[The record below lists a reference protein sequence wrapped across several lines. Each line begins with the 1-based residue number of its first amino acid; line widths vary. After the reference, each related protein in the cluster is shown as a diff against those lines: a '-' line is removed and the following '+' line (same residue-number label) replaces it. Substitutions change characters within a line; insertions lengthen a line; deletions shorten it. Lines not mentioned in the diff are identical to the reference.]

1 MRVIG
6 GDDFAHAAQTCA
18 SFCAEIARFSSERAH
33 FCICFARGA
42 HVFDENF
49 VENTRKIHHRSCT
62 SSPAMVLQTWRKLAQ
77 NFTPKS
83 HAFRGA
89 RQSNARIFA
98 FVLRAARSRSTQNPQ
113 KTCTSF
119 GEEVARHRRRRF
131 CTRSANLR
139 KFLRQYRTLFR
150 RMSRLD
156 SEKLNVINF
165 SSLALD
171 FCNTIVYFQ
180 GRNEA
185 FHLLQWSSFAHFK
198 RGNELISMKL
208 SCCVDKISDVDD
220 AIFAGFCGDPPKT
233 SPIFKIH

>member
-1 MRVIG
+1 MNEKLTVHGKNAQRSHKMSNQQQDTRKTTEDIERTRKNRLRNMVCTVG
-6 GDDFAHAAQTCA
+6 GDPGAAK
-18 SFCAEIARFSSERAH
+18 IARD
-33 FCICFARGA
+33 C
-42 HVFDENF
+42 
-49 VENTRKIHHRSCT
+49 
-62 SSPAMVLQTWRKLAQ
+62 
-77 NFTPKS
+77 
-83 HAFRGA
+83 
-89 RQSNARIFA
+89 
-98 FVLRAARSRSTQNPQ
+98 
-113 KTCTSF
+113 
-119 GEEVARHRRRRF
+119 
-131 CTRSANLR
+131 
-139 KFLRQYRTLFR
+139 

-185 FHLLQWSSFAHFK
+185 LHLLQWSSFAHFK

-233 SPIFKIH
+233 SSIFKIH